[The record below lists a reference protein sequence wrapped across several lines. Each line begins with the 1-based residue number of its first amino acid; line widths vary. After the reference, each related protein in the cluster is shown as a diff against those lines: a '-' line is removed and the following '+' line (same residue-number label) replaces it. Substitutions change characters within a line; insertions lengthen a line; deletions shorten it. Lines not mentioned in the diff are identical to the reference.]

1 LREKVRADVLD
12 DLVGL
17 GSRKVLGLLFQ
28 ELLGVG
34 AVLKLINAVSISYH
48 EDLTRE
54 RVLTGQ

>member
-34 AVLKLINAVSISYH
+34 AVLKLTEVVSISYY
-48 EDLTRE
+48 EDLARE
-54 RVLTGQ
+54 CVLTGQ